1 MYNSAMDEGNIN
13 RDRIVNG
20 ESVPEEY
27 FCPICQDLLWKPRSC
42 ASCQHLF
49 CEKCLHMWLE
59 NSTNANKCPF
69 RCQPFEE
76 RRCPPY
82 VHSLLAKLN
91 IYCKNASFGCTATLS
106 YDKLEQHEKSE
117 CQYLTQ
123 RCSECDQ
130 LVLVSKLNEHTQI
143 QGLCIP
149 QPIKCTICQNYF
161 PKHFF
166 QNHFYQCCEMK
177 INNLIERTN
186 AHQTLQLT
194 ADGQQIPIN
203 PGMAFFQSMFTMVQL
218 FKEQR
223 QFSQLPTSLKGLNAV
238 RQAEEQNRSFVY
250 RLLITLKFLLINWS
264 KIPFFILIIT
274 LGNFLAAGILSL
286 GCFVIL
292 SNWTFIHIHH
302 GSPLLI
308 ILVYLLSYTTYVL
321 LQIISDT
328 NIIFYVG
335 LCTFLFGCSRNLSI
349 ELLEMNI
356 LFNKPIICIIM
367 CCLQLLLMKI
377 ILLLLR
383 FYYWLIPIYIAT
395 TLVTIF
401 TCVLAY
407 IFYRIHATAAVP
419 SPPATNRL
427 IMPV

>member
-1 MYNSAMDEGNIN
+1 MYNPSMDEGNIN

-20 ESVPEEY
+20 ELVPEEY

-82 VHSLLAKLN
+82 VQSLLAKLN
-91 IYCKNASFGCTATLS
+91 IHCRNASFGCNAILS

-130 LVLVSKLNEHTQI
+130 LVLVSKLNEHTQV

-149 QPIKCTICQNYF
+149 QPIKCTICQNYL
-161 PKHFF
+161 PKPLF
-166 QNHFYQCCEMK
+166 QNHFYQCCQMK
-177 INNLIERTN
+177 INNLIDRTN
-186 AHQTLQLT
+186 THQTLQIT
-194 ADGQQIPIN
+194 DDGQIIPIN
-203 PGMAFFQSMFTMVQL
+203 NGMAFLKSMFTMTQL
-218 FKEQR
+218 LKDQR
-223 QFSQLPTSLKGLNAV
+223 QFSQLPTSLKGLDAV
-238 RQAEEQNRSFVY
+238 KQAEEQGRSFVY
-250 RLLITLKFLLINWS
+250 RLLITLKFLLMNWP
-264 KIPFFILIIT
+264 KIPFFIFMIT
-274 LGNFLAAGILSL
+274 LGGFIVAGIVVVR
-286 GCFVIL
+286 CFVIL
-292 SNWTFIHIHH
+292 SIWTFTHIRY
-302 GSPLLI
+302 GSTLMI
-308 ILVYLLSYTTYVL
+308 VFVYLLSYTTYFL
-321 LQIISDT
+321 FQTISDT

-335 LCTFLFGCSRNLSI
+335 LCTFLFGCTLDMSFD
-349 ELLEMNI
+349 LLEMNV
-356 LFNKPIICIIM
+356 LFNQQMKCIIL
-367 CCLQLLLMKI
+367 CCLEILLMKTV
-377 ILLLLR
+377 LLLIR
-383 FYYWLIPIYIAT
+383 FYYWLVPIYIAT

-407 IFYRIHATAAVP
+407 TTYRIHATAAV
-419 SPPATNRL
+419 SLPPTNQL